1 MNLLGCIPF
10 TAAVLFGYD
19 TIVNGAAISMP
30 GFILYFGEKNAS
42 GLYLP
47 SLWTSLWTSMS
58 ALAQALAATGT
69 GFLADRIGRKW
80 SGCIA
85 GVISLAGATVQ
96 YTAHTRS
103 ALLGGKIVSGLG
115 IGMAMAT
122 GTTYASEIVSPRL
135 VSPVQ
140 QALVI
145 FILIMQALAMG
156 VIRIFVPDISEHSF
170 RTVFA
175 IQWGVGALVTIA
187 FALAP
192 EEGKCIRI
200 PNHT

>member
-1 MNLLGCIPF
+1 
-10 TAAVLFGYD
+10 
-19 TIVNGAAISMP
+19 MP
-30 GFILYFGEKNAS
+30 GFLLYFGDKNAS

-58 ALAQALAATGT
+58 ALAQALSATST

-80 SGCIA
+80 TGCIA
-85 GVISLAGATVQ
+85 GVISIAGASVQ

-135 VSPVQ
+135 VPPVQ

-156 VIRIFVPDISEHSF
+156 VIRVFVPDMSQHSF

-175 IQWGVGALVTIA
+175 IQWGVGGLVAIA

-192 EEGKCIRI
+192 E
-200 PNHT
+200 

>member
-1 MNLLGCIPF
+1 
-10 TAAVLFGYD
+10 
-19 TIVNGAAISMP
+19 MP
-30 GFILYFGEKNAS
+30 GFILYFGEHNAS
-42 GLYLP
+42 GFYLP

-85 GVISLAGATVQ
+85 GVISLVGATVQ

-103 ALLGGKIVSGLG
+103 SLLGGKIVSGLG
-115 IGMAMAT
+115 IGMAMAS

-140 QALVI
+140 HALVI

-156 VIRIFVPDISEHSF
+156 VIRIFVPDVSEHSF

-175 IQWGVGALVTIA
+175 IQWGVGGLVAIA

-192 EEGKCIRI
+192 E
-200 PNHT
+200 

>member
-1 MNLLGCIPF
+1 MLTTFSGCIPF

-30 GFILYFGEKNAS
+30 AFIIYFGEHHAS

-58 ALAQALAATGT
+58 ALAQAVAATGT
-69 GFLADRIGRKW
+69 GLLADRIGRKW

-115 IGMAMAT
+115 IGMAMAA

-135 VSPVQ
+135 VPPVQ

-156 VIRIFVPDISEHSF
+156 VIRIFVPDVSEHSF

-175 IQWGVGALVTIA
+175 IQWGVGALVAIA

-192 EEGKCIRI
+192 E
-200 PNHT
+200 